1 MVVDEEISYNKL
13 NFLTIWTLANAVG
26 LAIAWPWAEMVGRG
40 IAPSLGDKG
49 GEFAS
54 LLVFEAMAWTLRL
67 IVLFRMKEFNRLKLL
82 DFAIWLGTEAFAA
95 MIYIFPSPT
104 HESPIAYTIAALL
117 ATSFGPMAWIIVWF
131 MRIPRARSKNW
142 MLRAFTWTLT
152 GFIIADLVIAF
163 FFTGATEIAYQLAKS
178 SHPYLGM
185 FAAGLVLGGIIG
197 VITGLCMLQMMEWKP
212 TT

>member
-1 MVVDEEISYNKL
+1 MVVDEEIAYNKL
-13 NFLTIWTLANAVG
+13 NFLTFWTLANAVG

-40 IAPSLGDKG
+40 MAPSLGDKG

-95 MIYIFPSPT
+95 MIYVFPSPT
-104 HESPIAYTIAALL
+104 HESPIAYTIAAIL
-117 ATSFGPMAWIIVWF
+117 ASSFGPMAWIIVWF

-142 MLRAFTWTLT
+142 MLQAFTWTLI
-152 GFIIADLVIAF
+152 GFVIADLVVALIFA
-163 FFTGATEIAYQLAKS
+163 GATEVVYQLAKS
-178 SHPYLGM
+178 SHPYLAM
-185 FAAGLVLGGIIG
+185 FAAGFALGGTIG

>member
-1 MVVDEEISYNKL
+1 MVIDEEISYNKL
-13 NFLTIWTLANAVG
+13 SFLTIWTLANAVG

-40 IAPSLGDKG
+40 IALSLGDKG
-49 GEFAS
+49 GELAS

-104 HESPIAYTIAALL
+104 HESPIAYTIAAML
-117 ATSFGPMAWIIVWF
+117 ANSFGPMAWIIVWF
-131 MRIPRARSKNW
+131 MRIPRAHSKNW
-142 MLRAFTWTLT
+142 MLRAFTWTLI
-152 GFIIADLVIAF
+152 GFIIADLVVALI
-163 FFTGATEIAYQLAKS
+163 FTGATEIAYQLAKS
-178 SHPYLGM
+178 SHPILGM
-185 FAAGLVLGGIIG
+185 FAAGLVLGGTIG

-212 TT
+212 IT

>member
-1 MVVDEEISYNKL
+1 MVVDEEIAYNKL
-13 NFLTIWTLANAVG
+13 NFLTFWTLANAVG

-40 IAPSLGDKG
+40 MAPSLGDKG

-95 MIYIFPSPT
+95 MIYVFPSPT
-104 HESPIAYTIAALL
+104 HESPIAYTIAAIL
-117 ATSFGPMAWIIVWF
+117 ASSFGPMAWIIVWF

-142 MLRAFTWTLT
+142 MLQAFTWTLI
-152 GFIIADLVIAF
+152 GFVIADLVVALIFA
-163 FFTGATEIAYQLAKS
+163 GATEVVTNWQNQVIRTLLCSRLVSLWAVQL
-178 SHPYLGM
+178 
-185 FAAGLVLGGIIG
+185 V
-197 VITGLCMLQMMEWKP
+197 
-212 TT
+212 